1 MATFT
6 PRLTQGNIYAPNNQY
21 YRTYNNFPY
30 TYNTG
35 MPNCT
40 CYSYGRWNEISS
52 VTSNPNW
59 GFYGDGYDWYREGVV
74 AGYQHS
80 QSWNPQLGA
89 LISWTPSQGA
99 GHVAVVEQ
107 INYDSNNYP
116 VSIVTSNSIWRR
128 EYSEGGTPAD
138 VRGCAPNF
146 QWQDPTTGTQGGLI
160 PGFPFFFLDTIYAAD
175 PTQTPSLLYGSFNGF
190 IYHPDFPPGPIPP
203 GPTPS
208 GGKSLPIWVISL
220 PNRIRRQGL
229 WL

>member
-6 PRLTQGNIYAPNNQY
+6 PRLTQGNIYDSNNSY
-21 YRTYNNFPY
+21 YRTYNSFPY
-30 TYNTG
+30 DYNTG

-40 CYSYGRWNEISS
+40 SFCYGRWNEISA

-59 GFYGDGYDWYREGVV
+59 GFYGNGGDWYREGVN
-74 AGYQHS
+74 AGYQHD

-89 LISWTPSQGA
+89 LVSWDDGGE

-116 VSIVTSNSIWRR
+116 VSIITSNSFYRR
-128 EYSEGGTPAD
+128 EYGIYQNTT
-138 VRGCAPNF
+138 GCAANF
-146 QWQDPTTGTQGGLI
+146 EWQDPTTGTQGGLI
-160 PGFPFFFLDTIYAAD
+160 PGFPFFFLDTIYASD
-175 PTQTPSLLYGSFNGF
+175 PSQSQAIRYGTINGF
-190 IYHPDFPPGPIPP
+190 IYHPDFPPD
-203 GPTPS
+203 PTPPS
-208 GGKSLPIWVISL
+208 PPVPPANIPVWVISL